1 MLINKNM
8 KNLLDI
14 KKALRKYKK
23 SGQAKILQ
31 RFFKTG
37 PGEYGEGDIFLGL
50 KVQEIRD
57 VSKKYQESSF
67 SDLKKLLSSKVHE
80 ERSVAIMILNYQFQE
95 ADTKKR
101 GEIYNFYLKN
111 LSGINN
117 WDLVDSSAHKII
129 GEYLRVSKTSRKI
142 LYKLSKSKN
151 LWERRLSIISTFQF
165 IKNGEFKETLK
176 IAKIL
181 LKDKEDLIHK
191 ATGWMLREVGK
202 RNLLIEEEFLKKHYK
217 TMPRTMLRYAIE
229 RIPEKRRQAYLKGKI

>member
-1 MLINKNM
+1 M
-8 KNLLDI
+8 KNFLNI
-14 KKALRKYKK
+14 KKDLQKHKK
-23 SGQAKILQ
+23 SNHAKILQ
-31 RFFKTG
+31 RFFKTR
-37 PGEYGEGDIFLGL
+37 PGEYGEGDVFLGL
-50 KVQEIRD
+50 KTQETRS
-57 VSKKYQESSF
+57 VAQKYQELSF
-67 SDLKKLLSSKVHE
+67 SNLKKLLSSKIHE
-80 ERSVAIMILNYQFQE
+80 ERVVAIMILNYRFE
-95 ADTKKR
+95 KADIAKKS
-101 GEIYNFYLKN
+101 EIYKFYLKN
-111 LSGINN
+111 LSGVNN

-129 GEYLRVSKTSRKI
+129 GEYLRLSKASRKI

-151 LWERRLSIISTFQF
+151 LWERRISIISTFQF

-202 RNLLIEEEFLKKHYK
+202 RNLVIEERFLKKHYK

>member
-1 MLINKNM
+1 M
-8 KNLLDI
+8 KNFLNI
-14 KKALRKYKK
+14 KKDLQKHKK
-23 SGQAKILQ
+23 ASRAKILQ

-37 PGEYGEGDIFLGL
+37 PGEYGEGDVFLGL

-57 VSKKYQESSF
+57 VAKKYQESSF
-67 SDLKKLLSSKVHE
+67 SDLKRLLSSKAHE
-80 ERSVAIMILNYQFQE
+80 ERSVAIMILNYQFQK
-95 ADTKKR
+95 ADIKEK
-101 GEIYNFYLKN
+101 GKIYNFYLKN

-129 GEYLRVSKTSRKI
+129 GEYLRTSKISRKV
-142 LYKLSKSKN
+142 LHKLSKSKN
-151 LWERRLSIISTFQF
+151 LWERRISIISTFQF
-165 IKNGEFKETLK
+165 IKNGEFKETLR

-202 RNLLIEEEFLKKHYK
+202 RNLVIEERFLKKHYK